1 MAEAPSDLKGSD
13 FEKGCQLDTVP
24 DEGMLLGHAF
34 GEAILVAR
42 QGSEL
47 FAIGATCT
55 HYGGPLS
62 KGLMVDCMVR
72 CPWHHARFDLRTG
85 EAIAAPALSDVACYK
100 IEKRGERFFI
110 TGKMDNSDKSRERRK
125 PARKPRSSPAS
136 VVIIGAGAAGNAAAE
151 MLRREGYDG
160 QITLIGADEFL
171 PYDRPNLSKDYLAG
185 TAPEEW
191 IPLRSAD
198 FYREQKIDTLTKTSV
213 TALDPKAKQATLS
226 DGGSLGYGALL
237 LASGSEPVRL
247 SIPGADLPHVYYLRT
262 LADSQRIIAKA
273 KNAKRAVLI
282 GASFIGLE
290 VAASLRERKLEVA
303 VVGKGSLPL
312 GKVLG
317 SELGKLVRKTHE
329 AHGVKFHLGRTPA
342 VIQDRHVQLDD
353 GAILDCDLVV
363 IGIGVRPNTGLAEKG
378 GIATDNGVLV
388 NEFLETNVP
397 GIFAAG
403 DIARW
408 PDPRAGRIRVEHW
421 VVAER
426 QGQTAARNILGAS
439 ERFTVPPFFWSNHF
453 DLAIRYVGH
462 GSGDDEISVSGD
474 LKEKDAS
481 VLFRSRGKL
490 TAVAS
495 IGRDLENLKAE
506 LALERESEFRPA

>member
-1 MAEAPSDLKGSD
+1 MAEESRELEGPD
-13 FEKGCQLDTVP
+13 FEKGCHIDRVP

-42 QGSEL
+42 QGPEL

-55 HYGGPLS
+55 HYGGPLA
-62 KGLMVDCMVR
+62 KGLMVDCTVR

-85 EAIAAPALSDVACYK
+85 EAIGAPALSDTSCWKV
-100 IEKRGERFFI
+100 EKRGDRFFV
-110 TGKMDNSDKSRERRK
+110 TGKIDKKPVRK
-125 PARKPRSSPAS
+125 PKSSPAS
-136 VVIIGAGAAGNAAAE
+136 VVIVGAGAAGNAAAE

-160 QITLIGADEFL
+160 PITLIGADEFL

-198 FYREQKIDTLTKTSV
+198 FYREQKIDTLTNTSV
-213 TALDPKAKQATLS
+213 TAVDPKAKQVTLS
-226 DGGSLGYGALL
+226 DGRSLGYGALL
-237 LASGSEPVRL
+237 LATGAEPVRL
-247 SIPGADLPHVYYLRT
+247 SIPGDNLPHVCYLRT
-262 LADSQRIIAKA
+262 LADSRRIIAKA
-273 KNAKRAVLI
+273 ENAKRAVVI

-290 VAASLRERKLEVA
+290 VAASLRERKLDVA
-303 VVGKGSLPL
+303 VVGKESLPL

-317 SELGKLVRKTHE
+317 SELGNLICETHE
-329 AHGVKFHLGRTPA
+329 AHGVKFYLGRTPA
-342 VIQDRHVQLDD
+342 IIQDRHVQLDD
-353 GAILDCDLVV
+353 GTILDCDLVV
-363 IGIGVRPNTGLAEKG
+363 VGIGVRPNIALAEKA

-388 NEFLETNVP
+388 NEFLETNMP

-426 QGQTAARNILGAS
+426 QGQTAARNILGA
-439 ERFTVPPFFWSNHF
+439 RQPFRAPPFFWSNHF
-453 DLAIRYVGH
+453 DLHIRYVGH
-462 GSGDDEISVSGD
+462 GSGNDEVSVSGN
-474 LKEKDAS
+474 LKAKDAS
-481 VLFRSRGKL
+481 AVFRAGDKL

-495 IGRDLENLKAE
+495 IGRDRENLKGE
-506 LALERESEFRPA
+506 MALERGEEFRAL

>member
-1 MAEAPSDLKGSD
+1 MGEASGDLEGLD
-13 FEKGCQLDTVP
+13 FEKGCHIGRVP

-42 QGSEL
+42 HGPEL

-55 HYGGPLS
+55 HYGGPLT
-62 KGLMVDCMVR
+62 KGLMVDCSVR

-85 EAIAAPALSDVACYK
+85 EAIGAPALSDTSCWKV
-100 IEKRGERFFI
+100 EKLGDRFFVTSKI
-110 TGKMDNSDKSRERRK
+110 DKKPVRK
-125 PARKPRSSPAS
+125 PKSSPAS
-136 VVIIGAGAAGNAAAE
+136 VVIVGAGAAGNAAAE

-160 QITLIGADEFL
+160 SITLIGADEFL

-198 FYREQKIDTLTKTSV
+198 FYRGQKIDTLTSTSV
-213 TALDPKAKQATLS
+213 TAVDPTAKKITLC
-226 DGGSLGYGALL
+226 DGRSLGYGALV
-237 LASGSEPVRL
+237 LATGAEPVRL
-247 SIPGADLPHVYYLRT
+247 SIPGDDLPHVCYLRT
-262 LADSQRIIAKA
+262 LADSRRIIEKA
-273 KNAKRAVLI
+273 KNAKRAVVI

-303 VVGKGSLPL
+303 VVGKKSLPL

-317 SELGKLVRKTHE
+317 SELGNLIRETHE
-329 AHGVKFHLGRTPA
+329 AHGIKFHLGRTPA
-342 VIQDRHVQLDD
+342 MIENRHVQLDD
-353 GAILDCDLVV
+353 GTILDCDLVIV
-363 IGIGVRPNTGLAEKG
+363 GIGVRPNTSLAAKA
-378 GIATDNGVLV
+378 GIATDDGVLV

-403 DIARW
+403 DIACW
-408 PDPRAGRIRVEHW
+408 PDPRAGRVRVEHW

-426 QGQTAARNILGAS
+426 QGQTAARNILGTR

-453 DLAIRYVGH
+453 DLHIRYVGH
-462 GSGDDEISVSGD
+462 GTGDDEVSVSGD
-474 LKEKDAS
+474 LKAKDAS
-481 VLFRSRGKL
+481 VIFRAGDKL

-495 IGRDLENLKAE
+495 IGRDAENLQAE
-506 LALERESEFRPA
+506 VALESGREFHAV

>member
-1 MAEAPSDLKGSD
+1 MAEESGELEGPD
-13 FEKGCQLDTVP
+13 FEKGCQLDSVP

-42 QGSEL
+42 QGPEL

-62 KGLMVDCMVR
+62 KGLMVDCTVR

-85 EAIAAPALSDVACYK
+85 EAIGAPALSDTSCWKV
-100 IEKRGERFFI
+100 EKRGDHFFV
-110 TGKMDNSDKSRERRK
+110 TGKADKK
-125 PARKPRSSPAS
+125 PARKPKSSPAS
-136 VVIIGAGAAGNAAAE
+136 VVIIGAGAAGNAAVE

-160 QITLIGADEFL
+160 PITMITADESL

-198 FYREQKIDTLTKTSV
+198 FYREQKIDTFTNTSV
-213 TALDPKAKQATLS
+213 TVIDPKAKQVTLS
-226 DGGSLGYGALL
+226 DGRSLGYGALL
-237 LASGSEPVRL
+237 LATGSEPVRL
-247 SIPGADLPHVYYLRT
+247 SIPGADLPHVCYLRT
-262 LADSQRIIAKA
+262 LADSRRIIEKV
-273 KNAKRAVLI
+273 KNAKRAVVI

-312 GKVLG
+312 EKILG
-317 SELGKLVRKTHE
+317 RELGNLIRETHE
-329 AHGVKFHLGRTPA
+329 EHGVKFHLGRTPA
-342 VIQDRHVQLDD
+342 TIQDRHVQLDD
-353 GAILDCDLVV
+353 GTMLDCDLVV
-363 IGIGVRPNTGLAEKG
+363 AGIGVRPNTSLAEKA

-388 NEFLETNVP
+388 NEFLETNVL

-426 QGQTAARNILGAS
+426 QGQTAARNILGAR
-439 ERFTVPPFFWSNHF
+439 ERFVAPPFFWSNHF
-453 DLAIRYVGH
+453 DVAIRYVGH
-462 GSGDDEISVSGD
+462 GSRDDRAVASGD
-474 LKEKDAS
+474 LKAKDAS
-481 VLFRSRGKL
+481 VIFCAGDKV

-495 IGRDLENLKAE
+495 IGRDLENLNAE
-506 LALERESEFRPA
+506 LALERGEEFRAS